1 MKKIR
6 SAAAGS
12 GHAGDP
18 VCLRLQGQRQDRRQQ
33 DREGGSDPGH
43 RGLGDKN
50 FNDMAYAGMQAA
62 QTELGITF
70 DYLEPETVS
79 DYVPN
84 LRTMCEAGDYDLIVC
99 LGSDMSDALTEVAA
113 DFPNQ
118 KFSHVDSSLKLD
130 NVSAV
135 ATKWQEQT
143 FLTGVLAGLGTISDM
158 PLANEENVIGVIL
171 GQENPAL
178 RKGVVGYIAGAK
190 YVNPDV
196 TVLEGNVD
204 SFNDPGKGK
213 EFALSMYNQ
222 GADFIQAIAGASG
235 MGIYN
240 ASVEA
245 NHYSFGVGANIN
257 YLEPDHIVATAARK
271 VNEMVYNEVKALVD
285 GTWAASYKISGI
297 AEGAVGYDASESNV
311 VLPEDIQ
318 KALTEIEKMIVDG
331 TLVPPESMDE
341 IDAWRLPTSTAN
353 KKYPATPD
361 LRGEP
366 FLPAFFRY
374 YEKGG
379 AYPIECH

>member
-1 MKKIR
+1 MKKF
-6 SAAAGS
+6 AALLLALVMLVTLCACGS
-12 GHAGDP
+12 KDNGKTDDNKTVKVG
-18 VCLRLQGQRQDRRQQ
+18 LILGT
-33 DREGGSDPGH
+33 G
-43 RGLGDKN
+43 GLGDKN

-245 NHYSFGVGANIN
+245 NRYSFGVGANIN
-257 YLEPDHIVATAARK
+257 YLEPDHIAATAARK
-271 VNEMVYNEVKALVD
+271 VNEMVYNEVRALVD
-285 GTWAASYKISGI
+285 GTWAAGYKISGI

-318 KALTEIEKMIVDG
+318 KALTEIEKRIVDG
-331 TLVPPESMDE
+331 TLVPPESMEE
-341 IDAWRLPTSTAN
+341 IDAWAAAN
-353 KKYPATPD
+353 QYGK
-361 LRGEP
+361 
-366 FLPAFFRY
+366 
-374 YEKGG
+374 
-379 AYPIECH
+379 

>member
-1 MKKIR
+1 MKMKKLLAL
-6 SAAAGS
+6 SLACTLTLGLAACGDSEADPSGS
-12 GHAGDP
+12 QTGDDTLK
-18 VCLRLQGQRQDRRQQ
+18 VGIVLSTG
-33 DREGGSDPGH
+33 
-43 RGLGDKN
+43 GLGDKN
-50 FNDMAYAGMQAA
+50 FNDMTYAGAEQA
-62 QTELGITF
+62 QKDFGIEF
-70 DYLEPETVS
+70 DYVETQSAS
-79 DYVPN
+79 DFLPSY
-84 LRTMCEAGDYDLIVC
+84 RMFAESGEYDLIIG
-99 LGSDMSDALTEVAA
+99 LAA
-113 DFPNQ
+113 DQTEAITEISQDFPDQ
-118 KFSHVDSSLKLD
+118 KISHIDSSTDLP

-135 ATKWQEQT
+135 YTKWQEQT

-245 NHYSFGVGANIN
+245 NRYSFGVGANIN

-285 GTWAASYKISGI
+285 GTWTAGYKISGI

-318 KALTEIEKMIVDG
+318 KALTEIEKRIVDG

-341 IDAWRLPTSTAN
+341 IDAWAAAN
-353 KKYPATPD
+353 QYGK
-361 LRGEP
+361 
-366 FLPAFFRY
+366 
-374 YEKGG
+374 
-379 AYPIECH
+379 

>member
-1 MKKIR
+1 MKKF
-6 SAAAGS
+6 AALLLALVMLVTLCACGS
-12 GHAGDP
+12 KDNGKTDDNKTVKVG
-18 VCLRLQGQRQDRRQQ
+18 LILGT
-33 DREGGSDPGH
+33 G
-43 RGLGDKN
+43 GLGDKN

-178 RKGVVGYIAGAK
+178 RKGCCWLCRCQV
-190 YVNPDV
+190 
-196 TVLEGNVD
+196 
-204 SFNDPGKGK
+204 
-213 EFALSMYNQ
+213 M
-222 GADFIQAIAGASG
+222 
-235 MGIYN
+235 
-240 ASVEA
+240 
-245 NHYSFGVGANIN
+245 
-257 YLEPDHIVATAARK
+257 
-271 VNEMVYNEVKALVD
+271 
-285 GTWAASYKISGI
+285 
-297 AEGAVGYDASESNV
+297 
-311 VLPEDIQ
+311 
-318 KALTEIEKMIVDG
+318 
-331 TLVPPESMDE
+331 
-341 IDAWRLPTSTAN
+341 
-353 KKYPATPD
+353 
-361 LRGEP
+361 
-366 FLPAFFRY
+366 
-374 YEKGG
+374 
-379 AYPIECH
+379 